1 MKIIPND
8 KHGEFLEKARVYA
21 LNPAIRK
28 GQAYMNAL
36 YVVAPEVYDEI
47 TGTEF
52 DCFYVDARIEAFLNR
67 VF

>member
-8 KHGEFLEKARVYA
+8 KHAAFWDAVATYESFHF
-21 LNPAIRK
+21 IRK
-28 GQAYMNAL
+28 GQARMNAL
-36 YVVAPEVYDEI
+36 YDIAPEVYKEI

-52 DCFYVDARIEAFLNR
+52 DCFYVDARIEAFLKR